1 MSPNQRALE
10 RCQDGAA
17 TTTNGA
23 SRLSKR
29 AAIYYAICAQLGSE
43 QKAAPDLQRS
53 VREAL
58 ALPVDGHNPTVAQAN
73 RTAARVFLS
82 NVAVRLRADS
92 PALDFKWT
100 ALDDSPLTDTL
111 GLLVERIAENTEL
124 IRAGKDR
131 SKKDSAAEAQ

>member
-1 MSPNQRALE
+1 M
-10 RCQDGAA
+10 
-17 TTTNGA
+17 
-23 SRLSKR
+23 SKR
-29 AAIYYAICAQLGSE
+29 AAIHYAICAQLASE
-43 QKAAPDLQRS
+43 QKPTPDLQRS

-58 ALPVDGHNPTVAQAN
+58 ALPLDGHNPPVAQAN

-100 ALDDSPLTDTL
+100 AIDDSPLSDTL

-124 IRAGKDR
+124 IKANKDR
-131 SKKDSAAEAQ
+131 SKKDRAAEAE

>member
-1 MSPNQRALE
+1 M
-10 RCQDGAA
+10 
-17 TTTNGA
+17 
-23 SRLSKR
+23 SKR
-29 AAIYYAICAQLGSE
+29 AAICYAICAQLASE
-43 QKAAPDLQRS
+43 QKPTPDLQRS
-53 VREAL
+53 LREAL
-58 ALPVDGHNPTVAQAN
+58 ALPADGHNPPVAQAN

-124 IRAGKDR
+124 IKA
-131 SKKDSAAEAQ
+131 KKDHSRRGSAPEAE